1 MNMISTGAFLDEMD
15 ASNKQGSVSTLVK
28 AWEKKNAK
36 IARAGG
42 VSLMALS
49 LAACGSDDVAVT
61 TAADTAADTTTTTP
75 VVVVEPVVPVV
86 VAPVAQNFVG
96 TTGIDTFVG
105 DSVADTMS
113 ASNTTL
119 NAGDSFAGGEGAD
132 LLAIFS
138 AAAATLGGFS
148 TTGVETIAA
157 SSSGG
162 LVTINMG
169 NVDGETAM
177 RVTGS
182 SNDVT
187 FTGQGSIVDLE
198 LQYNSAGDVIV
209 THNAST
215 VVGLADSMTVK
226 TTDAANTILNLAG
239 IETLNIENS
248 GVSSIATLTTTSAAA
263 LNVSGSGTLTLSNID
278 DASLTVNMANF
289 SGTSTVDGMVAAGN
303 VTFTGGSGNDT
314 INFDGLTSLDSIDA
328 GAGADTLVLTAATNS
343 FVTSTV
349 ANDVTVTGVETLSLV
364 SDAAGDAVDF
374 DGFSAP
380 NSFTKI
386 LVTTTA
392 DADNV
397 TLTDVQTTNIELRN
411 TNNVSVA
418 DNINAFTIDLKD
430 STGAADSVDLAL
442 TNRDTTETMTIAT
455 LTAAGVETLNIT
467 ADSAVLTGAP
477 GNMAITNLTA
487 TSLKT
492 ITLAGDSD
500 LTLPAFATTLK
511 TMSAA
516 GATGDMSVTFAGAD
530 VTATGGAGADTFSF
544 GATFNDDDT
553 VDGGAGTDILAITGI
568 NGSTNVGATSIET
581 LNVTSTGTSTDDS
594 VLDLDDLTTLTTLN
608 AIFVAQPGDIA
619 ANNVAAGA
627 TIIVDS
633 AASTAT
639 ADITID
645 LDKDTT
651 ADVGTIRLDIAN
663 DLGFQGD
670 VIANDYE
677 TLTVQMNFSASTAVS
692 AASEDFIDTITA
704 TDATSVFF
712 DTTNIGSVDSGHGQI
727 IGIDT
732 NFAATVTVDL
742 TGLDLH
748 LGDEKMGITSALTAA
763 QLNTA
768 VSDQSFS
775 ADFDTEYGM
784 SFAAADSVTVIIDD
798 DKTSTDTDETVIDLD
813 LAEVNFQSGADLGL
827 SDSNVDT
834 IRFTDDGTTANDIG
848 AVIITNFQ
856 ERTSYGAT
864 VADKIDL
871 SGLGVTGIAE
881 LAFSE
886 ADDAD
891 NCSGAAIYSAA
902 SSSLDADGF
911 DFAGFILLTGVE
923 HTRLTEANFVFA

>member
-15 ASNKQGSVSTLVK
+15 ASSKQRSVSTLVK

-49 LAACGSDDVAVT
+49 LAACGSDD
-61 TAADTAADTTTTTP
+61 ADTAAVVESPADTTTVTP
-75 VVVVEPVVPVV
+75 VTPVV

-105 DSVADTMS
+105 DAASDTMS

-119 NAGDSFAGGEGAD
+119 NAGDSFTGGEGAD

-138 AAAATLGGFS
+138 AAAATLGGFA
-148 TTGVETIAA
+148 TTGVETISA

-162 LVTINMG
+162 LVTVNMG

-187 FTGQGSIVDLE
+187 FTGQASIVDLE

-209 THNAST
+209 THNASV

-226 TTDAANTILNLAG
+226 TTDAANTIVNLAG
-239 IETLNIENS
+239 IETLNVENS
-248 GVSSIATLTTTSAAA
+248 GVSSIATLTTTSAAT
-263 LNVSGSGTLTLSNID
+263 LNVSGSGTLTLSDID

-289 SGTSTVDGMVAAGN
+289 SGTSTVDGMVTTGN
-303 VTFTGGSGNDT
+303 VAFTGGSGKDT
-314 INFDGLTSLDSIDA
+314 INFDGLTKDDSIDA
-328 GAGADTLVLTAATNS
+328 GDGADTLILTAASNS
-343 FVTSTV
+343 FLTSTV
-349 ANDVTVTGVETLSLV
+349 AGDVTVTGVETLSLV
-364 SDAAGDAVDF
+364 GNAASDAIDF

-380 NSFTKI
+380 NSFTKV
-386 LVTTTA
+386 LVTSTL
-392 DADNV
+392 DAGNI
-397 TLTDVQTTNIELRN
+397 TLTDIQTTNIEVRN
-411 TNNVSVA
+411 TDNASIS
-418 DNINAFTIDLKD
+418 DNINAITIDLKD

-442 TNRDTTETMTIAT
+442 TNRDISETMTVAT
-455 LTAAGVETLNIT
+455 LTAAGVETLNLT

-477 GNMAITNLTA
+477 GNMAITNFTA

-500 LTLPAFATTLK
+500 LTLPAFSTTV
-511 TMSAA
+511 TSMSAA
-516 GATGDMSVTFAGAD
+516 AATGDMAVTFAGGN

-544 GATFNDDDT
+544 GTTFNDDDT
-553 VDGGAGTDILAITGI
+553 VDGGAGTDILAITGTNASI
-568 NGSTNVGATSIET
+568 NVGATSIET
-581 LNVTSTGTSTDDS
+581 LNVTSTGTDSDDS
-594 VLDLDDLTTLTTLN
+594 VLDLDDLTTLTTVN
-608 AIFVAQPGDIA
+608 AIFAATPGDIA
-619 ANNVAAGA
+619 LNNVAAGVSV
-627 TIIVDS
+627 IVDS

-651 ADVGTIRLDIAN
+651 TDVGTIRLDITN

-677 TLTVQMNFSASTAVS
+677 TLTVNFNFSASTAVS

-712 DTTNIGSVDSGHGQI
+712 DTINVASVDAGTGQI
-727 IGIDT
+727 TGIDT
-732 NFAATVTVDL
+732 NFKDAGVTVDL

-784 SFAAADSVTVIIDD
+784 SFAAADAVTVIIDD
-798 DKTSTDTDETVIDLD
+798 DRTNTSTDETVLDLD
-813 LAEVNFQSGADLGL
+813 LAEVNFQSAGDLGL
-827 SDSNVDT
+827 SDTNVDT
-834 IRFTDDGTTANDIG
+834 IKFIDDGTTLNDIG

-864 VADKIDL
+864 VADKIDF
-871 SGLGVTGIAE
+871 SGLGVTGISE

-886 ADDAD
+886 ADDED
-891 NCSGAAIYSAA
+891 TCSGAAIYSAA
-902 SSSLDADGF
+902 SSSTDADGF
-911 DFAGFILLTGVE
+911 DFAGFILLTGVD